1 MGFPC
6 SSVSKESACSAGNLG
21 LIPGSGRSPG
31 EGNGNSLQY
40 SCLENSMDR
49 PWGHK
54 ESDMTELLT
63 LSSMTNLQLIFK
75 WKAESLP
82 AKIQGKTKMPTSSIR
97 SPSHSNQTIKTKV
110 SLGREQ
116 VKFSS
121 YADEMILYTENLK
134 DSTIK
139 LLALI
144 NSAREQDATLIYRNQ
159 FL

>member
-1 MGFPC
+1 
-6 SSVSKESACSAGNLG
+6 
-21 LIPGSGRSPG
+21 
-31 EGNGNSLQY
+31 
-40 SCLENSMDR
+40 
-49 PWGHK
+49 
-54 ESDMTELLT
+54 
-63 LSSMTNLQLIFK
+63 
-75 WKAESLP
+75 
-82 AKIQGKTKMPTSSIR
+82 MPTSSIR